1 MGLRS
6 LLQVASSILLF
17 GAQVAVQGNTLYA
30 DGILRVRGG
39 NWSNARVTI
48 LPEFGNAFD
57 LPLNSDKFQLDM
69 GLRSTYL
76 VRASHPECA
85 TKEVVFD
92 LRLPDGVSAET
103 FRFPFEIILER
114 FAKGEEPFEYAQ
126 PVGLVFYDQEEQ
138 DFIYTTDYTRMR
150 KVLGLDSMIARMAAH
165 IERVPVQADLLADLE
180 WMFVNDPNASLPAMQ
195 VDATA
200 PIAEPM
206 EDAVE
211 VGPTVLVDEPA
222 PSFGDGNAGRE
233 FVHTYDPVEADTLTA
248 PVLLA
253 SSTPTVRTIA
263 EEPTSASRFS
273 THWQVPQAMESSASH
288 ELQSLRTMVI
298 AIDRFS
304 DGTSATELRKVTHAF
319 GAVFYFEDGISID
332 QRAYEER
339 LGALA
344 LPGHEQEQL
353 H

>member
-1 MGLRS
+1 MGHRS
-6 LLQVASSILLF
+6 LIRILYGALLAVAPIVLR
-17 GAQVAVQGNTLYA
+17 ANTLYA

-48 LPEFGNAFD
+48 LPEFGSAFD

-150 KVLGLDSMIARMAAH
+150 KVLGLDSLISRMAAH
-165 IERVPVQADLLADLE
+165 IERVPVQADMLADLE
-180 WMFVNDPNASLPAMQ
+180 WMFVNDPNASLPAVQ
-195 VDATA
+195 ADATA
-200 PIAEPM
+200 PLAAQVEKK
-206 EDAVE
+206 EE
-211 VGPTVLVDEPA
+211 VGSTVLVDEPV
-222 PSFGDGNAGRE
+222 PSLGDGNAGRE
-233 FVHTYDPVEADTLTA
+233 VVHTYDPVEADPPTA

-253 SSTPTVRTIA
+253 SLTPTVRTIA
-263 EEPTSASRFS
+263 EERTSASWFS
-273 THWQVPQAMESSASH
+273 THWQVPQAMEPSASH
-288 ELQSLRTMVI
+288 ELQTMRTMVI

-319 GAVFYFEDGISID
+319 GAVFYFEDGIAID

-344 LPGHEQEQL
+344 LPGHEQQQL